1 MQREDFDKLSQDELF
16 EKVNAIEAELQT
28 AKEHEFSEEN
38 LQKIQKALET
48 EKANSEKLQS
58 ELEELRTD
66 YNNRFV
72 DKLVDGVKPLEDPEE
87 EPEETPLPTIDDL
100 FTKEG

>member
-1 MQREDFDKLSQDELF
+1 MQREDFDKMSQDELF

-48 EKANSEKLQS
+48 EKANSEKLQT

-72 DKLVDGVKPLEDPEE
+72 DKLIGGIKPIKEPEE

>member
-48 EKANSEKLQS
+48 EKENSKKLKT
-58 ELEELRTD
+58 ELDELRID

-72 DKLVDGVKPLEDPEE
+72 DKLVDGVKPLDDPEE
-87 EPEETPLPTIDDL
+87 EPEETPLTTIDDL